1 MTPEREPDTG
11 LAGPIRFSLPHGII
25 VLSAVISCVVVSTM
39 GFMLI
44 ALMWRFGIP
53 GPGWATG
60 IGNEESIFS
69 GVAFAGEV
77 AAYGIFLIFI
87 TGPLT
92 WFALSSVESRL
103 RSIDGATFRA
113 RVASASGDC
122 AYLFGIFGT
131 IAAIPYDLHTLVG
144 AMLTAAGLGALG
156 GAVGGASLHLF
167 SPRKKS
173 APIPDAF
180 K

>member
-77 AAYGIFLIFI
+77 TAYGIFLIFI

-92 WFALSSVESRL
+92 WFAFSRMESRL
-103 RSIDGATFRA
+103 RSLGRTSFGSRLVRA
-113 RVASASGDC
+113 SCASAI
-122 AYLFGIFGT
+122 LFAVLG
-131 IAAIPYDLHTLVG
+131 AIVSMPYDLHTIAG
-144 AMLTAAGLGALG
+144 AILTAAGLGALG

-180 K
+180 R